1 MPLRE
6 YRCRECGG
14 QIELIRRGEETVHVI
29 TWECTC
35 HGGKEADE
43 VEEVISAP
51 AIRFKGPGFHVND
64 SGPGPRYSFATAA
77 KTRYRQE
84 IRDAHERGEIDD
96 PEPKAEKHD
105 PENLYG
111 KGSRKPLAAAI
122 KSMGDK
128 DRCEVVLPD
137 RRTVTI
143 RRKDKRS
150 FGLSQPS

>member
-6 YRCRECGG
+6 YRCLGCGG
-14 QIELIRRGEETVHVI
+14 KIEQIRRGNSLVATI

-35 HGGKEADE
+35 GDMSGE
-43 VEEVISAP
+43 VEEVVCAP

-64 SGPGPRYSFATAA
+64 NGPGPRYSFSSPA
-77 KTRYRQE
+77 KTRFRQE

-96 PEPKAEKHD
+96 PEPPAEKLNV
-105 PENLYG
+105 ENLYG
-111 KGSRKPLAAAI
+111 KGSRKPIAKAI

-128 DRCEVVLPD
+128 DRCEVVLPNKQ
-137 RRTVTI
+137 TVKI